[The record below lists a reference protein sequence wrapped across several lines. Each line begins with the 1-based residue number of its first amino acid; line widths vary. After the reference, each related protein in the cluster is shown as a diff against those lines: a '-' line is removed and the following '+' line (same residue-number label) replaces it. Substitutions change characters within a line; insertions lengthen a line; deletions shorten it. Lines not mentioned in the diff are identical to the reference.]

1 MPTKSKR
8 PRTARIWIITIGA
21 LIVAFYAVRIMTREK
36 LPIRVAAASIQYL
49 TKTESTNGK
58 VEPQPQT
65 NFSAHAPFPGTI
77 RAVYVHAGET
87 VAAGQLLVA
96 MDDTQAKARVADAL
110 AALKGAEANYD
121 AAVHGGTS
129 SERITLAGNL
139 KKAEIER
146 DQAQQDLAA
155 LQKLETS
162 GAASPSEVSA
172 AQERLA
178 TDESAVRALQQQQTG
193 GYGAA
198 DVAHAK
204 AALEDAQAGYAAAQ
218 ESLQQAIV
226 HAPFAGTVYSLPVTP
241 SGYVQQGDELLSMAD
256 LKQLQVLAYFDEP
269 EIGSLKVG
277 QPATIAW
284 DAHPIQR
291 WHGKIL
297 RLPSTIVT
305 YLTRNV
311 GEVLISIDDNQG
323 ELLPETNVRVTVTVA
338 NESNVLVV
346 PRDAMDFEQGA
357 AAYVYRVE
365 NGSLHRTRVTVGQL
379 NLTDVQIVSGLRV
392 GDIVATGT
400 TNGQPLGDGEPVQ
413 IVQ

>member
-1 MPTKSKR
+1 MPTPSKR
-8 PRTARIWIITIGA
+8 PRTARVWIITFVV
-21 LIVAFYAVRIMTREK
+21 LIVAFYIVRIMTREK
-36 LPIRVAAASIQYL
+36 LPIRVAAASIQDL

-58 VEPQPQT
+58 VEPQPQS
-65 NFSAHAPFPGTI
+65 NFEAHAPFPGTI
-77 RAVYVHAGET
+77 RAVYVHGGET

-96 MDDTQAKARVADAL
+96 MDDTQAKARLADAL
-110 AALKGAEANYD
+110 AALKGAQANYD
-121 AAVHGGTS
+121 AAIHGGTS

-139 KKAEIER
+139 KKADIER

-155 LQKLETS
+155 LQKLEAA

-178 TDESAVRALQQQQTG
+178 ADSSAVRALEQQQTG
-193 GYGAA
+193 GYGTA
-198 DVAHAK
+198 DIAHAK

-226 HAPFAGTVYSLPVTP
+226 HAPFAGTVYSLPVAP
-241 SGYVQQGDELLSMAD
+241 SDYVQQGDQLLSMAD
-256 LKQLQVLAYFDEP
+256 LTRLQVLAYFDEP
-269 EIGSLKVG
+269 EIGGLRVG

-284 DAHPIQR
+284 DAHPNQR
-291 WHGKIL
+291 WHGEIL

-311 GEVLISIDDNQG
+311 GEALISIDDNKG

-338 NESNVLVV
+338 SESNVLVV
-346 PRDAMDFEQGA
+346 PRDAMYFEQG

-365 NGSLHRTRVTVGQL
+365 NGSLHRTAVTVGQL
-379 NLTDVQIVSGLRV
+379 NLTDVQIVSGLKV

-400 TNGQPLGDGEPVQ
+400 TNGQPLGDGQPVQ